1 VNERITTQR
10 LHPAAFDGAHTTGA
24 ETPIMRFVNRTPG
37 ATAPP
42 VDDRP
47 PHALVEARST
57 RCARDNLPIATANL
71 TPSIVMARHGRP
83 NP

>member
-1 VNERITTQR
+1 MSAQPRRR
-10 LHPAAFDGAHTTGA
+10 LRPPAFDGAHTTRA
-24 ETPIMRFVNRTPG
+24 EAAIMRFVNRTPG
-37 ATAPP
+37 APAPP

-47 PHALVEARST
+47 AHALVEARST